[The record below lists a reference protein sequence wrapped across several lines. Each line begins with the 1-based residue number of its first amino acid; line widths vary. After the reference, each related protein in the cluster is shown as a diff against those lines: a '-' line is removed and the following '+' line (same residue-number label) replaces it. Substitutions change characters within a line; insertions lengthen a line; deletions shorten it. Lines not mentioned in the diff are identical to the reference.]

1 MSDIPPWTPDPD
13 YWKTNGPEEENNIQI
28 TLNVAF
34 DGEKALHYL
43 FKEKEFVQ
51 AETPDLIMMDIN
63 LPKRNGLEVLERI
76 KTDPKLKKIPV
87 IMLTTSDTYQDIDK
101 CYSLHAN
108 AYIIKPIDFDQ
119 FVGII
124 KSIYDFWF
132 LSVKLPSIH
141 HG

>member
-1 MSDIPPWTPDPD
+1 M
-13 YWKTNGPEEENNIQI
+13 
-28 TLNVAF
+28 NVAF

-51 AETPDLIMMDIN
+51 AETPDLIMIDIN
-63 LPKRNGLEVLERI
+63 LPKRDGLEVLERI

>member
-1 MSDIPPWTPDPD
+1 MNLLLIEDNPGDVRLT
-13 YWKTNGPEEENNIQI
+13 KEALKENNIQV

-43 FKEKEFVQ
+43 FKEKEFAQ

-101 CYSLHAN
+101 CYSLHVN

-124 KSIYDFWF
+124 KSIHDFWF